1 VQVWGK
7 AKICSIR
14 ENPRQF
20 KAALKKM
27 NILDSLKSLGIKELS
42 PEFNYR
48 IIEITPDTI
57 KYVNPREGVFRVTWK
72 RRG

>member
-1 VQVWGK
+1 
-7 AKICSIR
+7 
-14 ENPRQF
+14 
-20 KAALKKM
+20 M
-27 NILDSLKSLGIKELS
+27 NIFDSLKSLGIKELS

-72 RRG
+72 WRG